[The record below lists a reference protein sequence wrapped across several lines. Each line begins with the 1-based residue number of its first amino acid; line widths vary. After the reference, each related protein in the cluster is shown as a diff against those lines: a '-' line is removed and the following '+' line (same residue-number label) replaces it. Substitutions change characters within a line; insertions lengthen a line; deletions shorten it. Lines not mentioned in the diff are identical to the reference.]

1 MSASDSASFGGDGP
15 AVLITGA
22 SSGIGAGSALEL
34 DRRGYRVFAGVRSA
48 DAAERLR
55 QQASSRLTPVMLDV
69 TDAASIAAAAATVR
83 AAVGDTGLA
92 GLVNN
97 AGIAICGPIEVLP
110 LDQLRRQLEV
120 NVIGQIA
127 VVQAVLP
134 LLRAARGRIIN
145 VGSLNG
151 TVSPAFL
158 GPYAASKYAM
168 EALSDSLRMELRRWG
183 IRVAIIEPGPIDT
196 PIWQK
201 SAVVADQITAGVPPE
216 PLALYQDDLDAFRRG
231 VERFSAD
238 ALPVER
244 VVQAVVHAL
253 TAPRPKIR
261 YFITWMVRLS
271 FKGFKMLPDRFRDWL
286 IRRQIG
292 LP

>member
-1 MSASDSASFGGDGP
+1 MSSPSSSAGAAP

-22 SSGIGAGSALEL
+22 SSGIGAASALEL
-34 DRRGYRVFAGVRSA
+34 DRRGFRVFAGVRSA
-48 DAAERLR
+48 EAAERLQ
-55 QQASSRLTPVMLDV
+55 QQASPRLTPLLLDV
-69 TDAASIAAAAATVR
+69 TDAASIAAAAATIG
-83 AAVGDTGLA
+83 AAVGDAGLA

-97 AGIAICGPIEVLP
+97 AGIAICGPLEVLP
-110 LDQLRRQLEV
+110 LEQLRRQLEV

-127 VVQAVLP
+127 VIQAVLP
-134 LLRAARGRIIN
+134 LLRIARGRIVQ

-151 TVSPAFL
+151 TVSPAYL

-168 EALSDSLRMELRRWG
+168 EALSDSLRMELRQWG
-183 IRVAIIEPGPIDT
+183 IRVSIIEPGPIDT

-201 SAVVADQITAGVPPE
+201 SAVDADQLAAHVPPE
-216 PLALYQDDLDAFRRG
+216 AMALYQADLEIFRRG
-231 VERFSAD
+231 VERFAAG

-244 VVQAVVHAL
+244 VVRAVVHAL

-271 FKGFKMLPDRFRDWL
+271 FKAFKMLPDRLRDWF
-286 IRRQIG
+286 IRREIR
-292 LP
+292 LPK

>member
-1 MSASDSASFGGDGP
+1 
-15 AVLITGA
+15 
-22 SSGIGAGSALEL
+22 LEL
-34 DRRGYRVFAGVRSA
+34 DRRGFRVFAGVRSA
-48 DAAERLR
+48 EAGQRLQ
-55 QQASSRLTPVMLDV
+55 QQASPRLTPLMLDV
-69 TDAASIAAAAATVR
+69 TDAASIAAAVATIR
-83 AAVGDTGLA
+83 AAVGDAGLA

-97 AGIAICGPIEVLP
+97 AGIAICGPLEVLP

-127 VVQAVLP
+127 VIQAVLP
-134 LLRAARGRIIN
+134 LLRAARGRIVN

-151 TVSPAFL
+151 TVSPAYL

-168 EALSDSLRMELRRWG
+168 EALSDSLRMELRQWG
-183 IRVAIIEPGPIDT
+183 IRVSIVEPGPIDT

-201 SAVVADQITAGVPPE
+201 SAVEADQMAANVPPAAM
-216 PLALYQDDLDAFRRG
+216 ALYQADLDAFRRG
-231 VERFSAD
+231 VERFSAN

-244 VVQAVVHAL
+244 VVRAVVHAL

-261 YFITWMVRLS
+261 YFLTWMVRLS
-271 FKGFKMLPDRFRDWL
+271 FKAFKMLPDRLRDWL

-292 LP
+292 LPAGNRPRAPGEPPPGEPRASARG